1 MPPILDSH
9 NLNIMILWYIV
20 CNVKCLRIISS
31 TERLKGDA
39 EDVPAENP
47 AERERSPAAE
57 RGGGVS

>member
-1 MPPILDSH
+1 MRLLSS
-9 NLNIMILWYIV
+9 V
-20 CNVKCLRIISS
+20 CPA
-31 TERLKGDA
+31 EAAEGDA

>member
-1 MPPILDSH
+1 
-9 NLNIMILWYIV
+9 MILCYII
-20 CNVKCLRIISS
+20 CNVNCLSIISS